1 MQFNDVPNALYE
13 RLGDQATFGLLDILD
28 TSKGEWSGT
37 VLVAAS
43 DRFERRL
50 AEEIGRLRVE
60 MTQAMTSLARDLR
73 QEMAT
78 NRVELLKWS
87 FLFWVGQ
94 LASVGGL
101 MALLLRLDR

>member
-1 MQFNDVPNALYE
+1 MLFNDVPAPLYE
-13 RLGDQATFGLLDILD
+13 RLGDQATIGLLDVLAS
-28 TSKGEWSGT
+28 SKDEWSAT

-50 AEEIGRLRVE
+50 AEELGRLRVD
-60 MTQAMTSLARDLR
+60 MTQAMTGLDRGLR

-78 NRVELLKWS
+78 TRVEWLKWS
-87 FLFWVGQ
+87 FVFWAGQ

-101 MALLLRLDR
+101 MALLLRLGR